1 MKKGILKKLAILVF
15 IILVLAFTYNLFKVF
30 TSNKQTLEVITAR
43 QLSTNDSVEAT
54 VSIKDKKT
62 DKSIKSKVTIE
73 LRDKNNKKVKNFK
86 ETCKIEEGERAHFS
100 VPLPENIE
108 SGNYVLKVTSQSGLK
123 SDTEKINIS
132 INEQNSTNAVIS
144 LDKGIYK
151 PGDEVNFRA
160 LLISKKDDT
169 PKTEDVEISI
179 YDANNN
185 RVYLNNTKTSD
196 FGIVSGKF
204 TLADEV
210 NSGEYK
216 ICVSTKSSKI
226 SKNFTVNPYV
236 LPTFE
241 VNVDN
246 VQDTYALGDTTD
258 IAINAK
264 YFFGEPVANAVVKG
278 TLNGEEF
285 SGLTNQDGIYNLNK
299 PLNNSGKYELQLKVT
314 DTSNYLIE
322 ASKTFYATDKPFEI
336 EIIPEN
342 NDIIKG
348 IENRIYFITKKVD
361 DTPIKTHI
369 DVKLGTITRQ
379 VVTDDAGIGMLS
391 INANEI
397 DKLDDFTTI
406 YANATDMT
414 NTAVSAE
421 YDANILPYT
430 GTVANLDK
438 LIYKQNEDINIR
450 LNSTT
455 ELTEKNVFVCKN
467 NKLLKIIS
475 TDSNQIS
482 INLEDT
488 YGLIDIYTENN
499 IKRHYYEPIDLYT
512 TNSIGYVSSS
522 NYSSNYSKKTIFI
535 SPENKLNIDVLTDK
549 GEYKPGEKLNL
560 NINTKNENNESVDAG
575 VLISILD
582 EAVLE
587 LADNDLSID
596 NIKLALEDIELSDGI
611 TLADLYAEILEGS
624 SDSKL
629 RVVLLRQSID
639 DPNVIKTI
647 SSSYLATHEDYVVRA
662 IVLGITVAV
671 IVFAYIS
678 YKFSKAKSF
687 IIALINILV
696 TFLVLYTFLQEI
708 LYYDL
713 DLSAMATLIISLV
726 ISFILY
732 ALVLYKIN
740 NWIFAA
746 INNLIAIPGI
756 LALGISV
763 AIEVFS
769 SEVLAISIALVPA
782 IIMTI
787 LVVISRKFKLN
798 KFWLTIK
805 NILTQCTISE
815 VVYLISAIICSM
827 LDLYGIGALIVLLIV
842 YWLSQKIYIRKN
854 ETVSKSSEINSTVSV
869 IIATIALCL
878 VVFMVYIY
886 NSSTNSI
893 QDISSDMTMDNI
905 DVNYSDT
912 VGLTSKNDSV
922 GFNFDNILE
931 NNSKAEIA
939 VESPEEAIPE
949 NSSNEKVEE
958 NVRNVFLESLAFI
971 PELVTENGKAGATID
986 ISDNITTWNIQVVGN
1001 TKDGRIGYNSSTFK
1015 VFKEFFIDFSLPTNS
1030 VVGDKTSIP
1039 VTVYNYQDVDA
1050 TVSLNVKTNEWSKI
1064 GDYEKSV
1071 QVPAKSTKMVYVP
1084 LELLSAGNQT
1094 LRIEAEANGVSDI
1107 VEKTVKISPNGLK
1120 KDKVVSS
1127 GLTDNK
1133 LDIDHFV
1140 TETAIEN
1147 TRKLK
1152 VKLYPSVIAQ
1162 TVEGMENIF
1171 QMPTGCFEQTSSS
1184 LYPNIL
1190 ALKYLE
1196 DNGLDEPEIKEKALD
1211 YISKGY
1217 QRILTFETSTN
1228 GGYSLYGNDPAEN
1241 VLTAFGL
1248 MELNDLK
1255 AVYDIDENVTEDM
1268 KEYLFDEQNINGTF
1282 DIGST
1287 YIGSASNTDN
1297 LAMNAYIIWALS
1309 EVCPEDTRLKTSIDY
1324 LENKLSE
1331 VTDNYT
1337 LALMANVFS
1346 NTKNSSTKT
1355 AINKLLE
1362 SVEEDSDGGLYIS
1375 SNVRDYWGSCGRY
1388 QDVQTTALTSMVLTK
1403 EKTLA
1408 STNNAL
1414 LKYIIKNKDTMGTW
1428 STTQAT
1434 ILALKAINS
1443 ANSNEN
1449 ISNQTITV
1457 SVNGSSKEVEIK
1469 DNPLDFYELTFD
1481 NIKDENKISLDF
1493 KKGNIYYEFVEEYYV
1508 PYENLDNKAN
1518 TSINVMQTIDTT
1530 VTVND
1535 IIHQNITVSN
1545 LTGEEIRNG
1554 LVQISIP
1561 QGCSINESSLSKLQH
1576 LGYIEKYE
1584 YNYSTINL
1592 YIRNFSVNF
1601 NINLPVEYKAN
1612 YPEQITG
1619 GMVRVYDYY
1628 NPSNEGFAKPVNIT
1642 VNN

>member
-1 MKKGILKKLAILVF
+1 MKKRIFKKLAILVF
-15 IILVLAFTYNLFKVF
+15 IILVLAFTYNLFKAF

-54 VSIKDKKT
+54 VSVKDKKT
-62 DKSIKSKVTIE
+62 DNSIKSKVTIE
-73 LRDKNNKKVKNFK
+73 LRDKNNKKIKNFK
-86 ETCKIEEGERAHFS
+86 ETCKIEEGERANFS

-108 SGNYVLKVTSQSGLK
+108 SGSYILKVTSQSGLK

-132 INEQNSTNAVIS
+132 INDQNSTNAVIS

-169 PKTEDVEISI
+169 PTLEDVEISI

-185 RVYLNNTKTSD
+185 RVYLNNTQTSE

-204 TLADEV
+204 TLANEV

-216 ICVSTKSSKI
+216 ISVSTKSSKVTK
-226 SKNFTVNPYV
+226 SFTVNPYV

-246 VQDTYALGDTTD
+246 VKDTYAIDEITD
-258 IAINAK
+258 ISINAK
-264 YFFGEPVANAVVKG
+264 YFFGEPVANVAVKG

-285 SGLTNQDGIYNLNK
+285 TGLTNKDGVYVLK
-299 PLNNSGKYELQLKVT
+299 TKLSEFGKYDLDVKVI
-314 DTSNYLIE
+314 DTSNYQIE
-322 ASKTFYATDKPFEI
+322 ASKTFYASDEPFTI

-342 NDIIKG
+342 ADIIKG
-348 IENRIYFITKKVD
+348 IENKIYFITKKVD
-361 DTPIKTHI
+361 GTPVKTHI
-369 DVKLGTITRQ
+369 EVTMGNLNKQVIT
-379 VVTDDAGIGMLS
+379 DESGIGMLS
-391 INANEI
+391 INPNEI
-397 DKLDDFTTI
+397 DRLTSLESIK
-406 YANATDMT
+406 AVATDMENNSNFT
-414 NTAVSAE
+414 ERPT
-421 YDANILPYT
+421 DIMQYT
-430 GTVANLDK
+430 GTVVGLDK
-438 LIYKQNEDINIR
+438 LIYKQNEDINIT

-455 ELTEKNVFVCKN
+455 TVNNKTVIICKN
-467 NKLLKIIS
+467 NKVLKVIS
-475 TDSNQIS
+475 TDTDQIKV
-482 INLEDT
+482 NLEDA

-499 IKRHYYEPIDLYT
+499 LSNYALMPKYGRITDSVAYIPT
-512 TNSIGYVSSS
+512 TNISS
-522 NYSSNYSKKTIFI
+522 NYYKKTIFI
-535 SPENKLNIDVLTDK
+535 SPEKGLNIDIATDK
-549 GEYKPGEKLNL
+549 EEYKPGEKLNL
-560 NINTKNENNESVDAG
+560 SINTSNEQNTPIDSNLLV
-575 VLISILD
+575 SILD

-596 NIKLALEDIELSDGI
+596 NIKLALEDVELSDGI

-624 SDSKL
+624 SDSRL
-629 RVVLLRQSID
+629 RVVLLRQGID
-639 DPNVIKTI
+639 NPNVIKTI
-647 SSSYLATHEDYVVRA
+647 SPSYSSTHEDYIIRA
-662 IVLGITVAV
+662 IILGISVAV
-671 IVFAYIS
+671 IAFS
-678 YKFSKAKSF
+678 YCSYRFKKARVVAV
-687 IIALINILV
+687 ALLNIFV
-696 TFLVLYTFLQEI
+696 TFLVVYTFLQEI
-708 LYYDL
+708 LYYEL
-713 DLSAMATLIISLV
+713 DLSSITTVVTSIIVS
-726 ISFILY
+726 IMLY

-740 NWIFAA
+740 NWIFNA
-746 INNLIAIPGI
+746 IINLVAIPGI
-756 LALGISV
+756 LAIGIFV

-769 SEVLAISIALVPA
+769 SEVIAISIALIPA

-787 LVVISRKFKLN
+787 LVVLSRKFKLN
-798 KFWLTIK
+798 NFWTNIK
-805 NILTQCTISE
+805 KLVTQCTISE
-815 VVYLISAIICSM
+815 VVYLISGIISSM
-827 LDLYGIGALIVLLIV
+827 LDFYEIGALIVLLIV
-842 YWLSQKIYIRKN
+842 YWLSQKIYVRK
-854 ETVSKSSEINSTVSV
+854 EDASKSLEMSANANI
-869 IIATIALCL
+869 IIATIAIFF
-878 VVFMVYIY
+878 VIYMIYIY
-886 NSSTNSI
+886 NATTNSFGGDIVIRDDFADTAINTMDSVSTSKGNSASFDFDGFLDKSSDVMESTEEIVTETI
-893 QDISSDMTMDNI
+893 QDE
-905 DVNYSDT
+905 
-912 VGLTSKNDSV
+912 TS
-922 GFNFDNILE
+922 
-931 NNSKAEIA
+931 
-939 VESPEEAIPE
+939 
-949 NSSNEKVEE
+949 EKTKE

-986 ISDNITTWNIQVVGN
+986 ISDNITTWNIQAVGN

-1015 VFKEFFIDFSLPTNS
+1015 VFKEFFIDFSVPTNS
-1030 VVGDKTSIP
+1030 VVTDKTNIP
-1039 VTVYNYQDVDA
+1039 VTVYNYQDTDT

-1107 VEKTVKISPNGLK
+1107 VEKTLKVSPNGLK
-1120 KDKVVSS
+1120 KEKVVSS
-1127 GLTDNK
+1127 GLADRK

-1147 TRKLK
+1147 TRNLK

-1171 QMPTGCFEQTSSS
+1171 RMPTGCFEQTSSS

-1228 GGYSLYGNDPAEN
+1228 GGYSLYGDDPAEN

-1255 AVYDIDENVTEDM
+1255 AVYDIVENVTEDM
-1268 KEYLFDEQNINGTF
+1268 QEYLFDEQNINGTF

-1287 YIGSASNTDN
+1287 YIGSASNTDD
-1297 LAMNAYIIWALS
+1297 LAINAYIIWALS
-1309 EVCPEDTRLKTSIDY
+1309 EVCPEDTRLKTSVDY

-1331 VTDNYT
+1331 VRDNYT

-1346 NTKNSSTKT
+1346 NTKSGSTKN

-1362 SVEEDSDGGLYIS
+1362 SVEEDSDGGAYVS
-1375 SNVRDYWGSCGRY
+1375 SSVRDYWGSYGRY
-1388 QDVQTTALTSMVLTK
+1388 QDVQTTALTSIVLTK

-1414 LKYIIKNKDTMGTW
+1414 LKYIIKNKDSMGTW

-1508 PYENLDNKAN
+1508 PYEKLDNKAN

-1530 VTVND
+1530 VKVND
-1535 IIHQNITVSN
+1535 NIKQNITITN

-1561 QGCSINESSLSKLQH
+1561 QGCSVNESSLSKLQH
-1576 LGYIEKYE
+1576 LGYIEKFE

-1592 YIRNFSVNF
+1592 YIRNFGANF
-1601 NINLPVEYKAN
+1601 NINLSVEYKAN

>member
-1 MKKGILKKLAILVF
+1 MKKGIFKKLAILVF
-15 IILVLAFTYNLFKVF
+15 IILVLAFTYNLFKAF

-54 VSIKDKKT
+54 VSVKDKKT

-73 LRDKNNKKVKNFK
+73 LRDKNNKKIKNFK
-86 ETCKIEEGERAHFS
+86 ETCKIEEGERANFS

-108 SGNYVLKVTSQSGLK
+108 SGSYVLNITSQSGLK
-123 SDTEKINIS
+123 SDTEKIDIS

-169 PKTEDVEISI
+169 PKIEDVEISI

-185 RVYLNNTKTSD
+185 RVYLNNTQTSE

-216 ICVSTKSSKI
+216 ISVSTKSSKVTK
-226 SKNFTVNPYV
+226 SFTVNPYV

-246 VQDTYALGDTTD
+246 VKDTYAIGDTTE

-264 YFFGEPVANAVVKG
+264 YFFGEPVANATVKG

-299 PLNNSGKYELQLKVT
+299 PLNNSGKYELQVKVT

-348 IENRIYFITKKVD
+348 INNKIHFITKKVD
-361 DTPIKTHI
+361 GTPIKTHI
-369 DVKLGTITRQ
+369 DVKLGSINRQ

-406 YANATDMT
+406 YANATDMNNMT
-414 NTAVSAE
+414 VSAE
-421 YDANILPYT
+421 YDANIIPYT
-430 GTVANLDK
+430 GTVVNLDK
-438 LIYKQNEDINIR
+438 LIYKQNEDINIT
-450 LNSTT
+450 LNSSTNV
-455 ELTEKNVFVCKN
+455 TEKNVFICKN
-467 NKLLKIIS
+467 NKLLKVIS
-475 TDSNQIS
+475 TDSDQVNV
-482 INLEDT
+482 NLEDV

-499 IKRHYYEPIDLYT
+499 IRRHYYEPIDLYT
-512 TNSIGYVSSS
+512 TNSIRYVSSP
-522 NYSSNYSKKTIFI
+522 NYTSNYSKKTIFI
-535 SPENKLNIDVLTDK
+535 SPEKGLNIDIATDK
-549 GEYKPGEKLNL
+549 EEYKPGEKLNL
-560 NINTKNENNESVDAG
+560 NISTTNEQNAPIDSSVL
-575 VLISILD
+575 VSILD

-596 NIKLALEDIELSDGI
+596 NIKLAIEDIELSDGI

-629 RVVLLRQSID
+629 RVVLLRQDID
-639 DPNVIKTI
+639 NPNVIKTI
-647 SSSYLATHEDYVVRA
+647 SPSYSATHEDYIVCA
-662 IVLGITVAV
+662 IILGIAIAV
-671 IVFAYIS
+671 IAFSYCS
-678 YKFSKAKSF
+678 YKFPKARNVVV
-687 IIALINILV
+687 ALINLFV
-696 TFLVLYTFLQEI
+696 TFLVVYTFLQEI
-708 LYYDL
+708 LYYEL
-713 DLSAMATLIISLV
+713 DLSSIATIIISIV
-726 ISFILY
+726 VSFMLY
-732 ALVLYKIN
+732 ALILYKIN
-740 NWIFAA
+740 NWIFKA
-746 INNLIAIPGI
+746 IINLVAIPGI
-756 LALGISV
+756 LAIGMFV

-769 SEVLAISIALVPA
+769 SEVIAISIALMPA

-798 KFWLTIK
+798 KFWLNIK

-815 VVYLISAIICSM
+815 VVYLISAIISSM
-827 LDLYGIGALIVLLIV
+827 LDLYEIGALVVLLIV
-842 YWLSQKIYIRKN
+842 YWISQKIYARKDKTTSN
-854 ETVSKSSEINSTVSV
+854 SLEISYTVSV
-869 IIATIALCL
+869 IIATISICL
-878 VVFMVYIY
+878 VVFMVYLY

-893 QDISSDMTMDNI
+893 NEVTSQIPIDDIGT
-905 DVNYSDT
+905 NYLDT
-912 VGLTSKNDSV
+912 VGVTSKNDSV
-922 GFNFDNILE
+922 GFNFNSILE

-939 VESPEEAIPE
+939 EQLVEETIQE
-949 NSSNEKVEE
+949 NTSNEKVED

-971 PELVTENGKAGATID
+971 PELVTANGKAETTID
-986 ISDNITTWNIQVVGN
+986 ISDNITTWNIQAVGN

-1015 VFKEFFIDFSLPTNS
+1015 VFKAFFIDFSLPTNA
-1030 VVGDKTSIP
+1030 VVTDKTNIP
-1039 VTVYNYQDVDA
+1039 VTVYNYQDIDT

-1064 GDYEKSV
+1064 GDYGKSV
-1071 QVPAKSTKMVYVP
+1071 QVPAKSTKMIYVP
-1084 LELLSAGNQT
+1084 LELLSTGNQT

-1107 VEKTVKISPNGLK
+1107 VEKTLKVSPNGLK
-1120 KDKVVSS
+1120 KEKVVSS
-1127 GLTDNK
+1127 GLADSK

-1140 TETAIEN
+1140 TEAAIEN
-1147 TRKLK
+1147 TRNLK
-1152 VKLYPSVIAQ
+1152 VKLYPSVISQ

-1171 QMPTGCFEQTSSS
+1171 RMPTGCFEQTSSS

-1228 GGYSLYGNDPAEN
+1228 GGYSLYGDDPAEN

-1287 YIGSASNTDN
+1287 YIGSASNTDD

-1309 EVCPEDTRLKTSIDY
+1309 EVCPEDTRLKTSVDY

-1331 VTDNYT
+1331 VRDNYT
-1337 LALMANVFS
+1337 LSLMANVFS
-1346 NTKNSSTKT
+1346 NTKSGSTKT

-1362 SVEEDSDGGLYIS
+1362 SVEEDSDGGAYIS
-1375 SNVRDYWGSCGRY
+1375 SSVRDYWGSYGRY

-1403 EKTLA
+1403 EKSHA

-1414 LKYIIKNKDTMGTW
+1414 LKYIIKNKDSMGTW

-1508 PYENLDNKAN
+1508 PYENLDNKTN
-1518 TSINVMQTIDTT
+1518 TSINVIQTIDNS
-1530 VTVND
+1530 VKVND
-1535 IIHQNITVSN
+1535 TIKQNITVTN

-1561 QGCSINESSLSKLQH
+1561 QGCSVNESSLSKLQH

-1592 YIRNFSVNF
+1592 YIRNFGANF

>member
-1 MKKGILKKLAILVF
+1 MKKGIFKKLTILVF

-54 VSIKDKKT
+54 VSVKDKKT

-73 LRDKNNKKVKNFK
+73 LRDKNNKKIKNFK
-86 ETCKIEEGERAHFS
+86 ETCKIEEGERANFS

-108 SGNYVLKVTSQSGLK
+108 SGSYVLKVTSQSGLK
-123 SDTEKINIS
+123 SDTEEINIS
-132 INEQNSTNAVIS
+132 ISEQNSTNAVVS

-226 SKNFTVNPYV
+226 TKNFTVNPYV

-246 VQDTYALGDTTD
+246 VQDTYAIGDTTD

-264 YFFGEPVANAVVKG
+264 YFFGEPVTNATVKG

-299 PLNNSGKYELQLKVT
+299 PLNNSGKYELQVKVT

-348 IENRIYFITKKVD
+348 IENRIYFITKKID
-361 DTPIKTHI
+361 GAPIKTHI
-369 DVKLGTITRQ
+369 DVKLGTINRQ
-379 VVTDDAGIGMLS
+379 VVTDDAGIGMLT

-397 DKLDDFTTI
+397 DKLDEFTTI

-414 NTAVSAE
+414 NTAVSTE

-438 LIYKQNEDINIR
+438 LMYKQNEDINIR

-455 ELTEKNVFVCKN
+455 EVTEKTVFVCKN
-467 NKLLKIIS
+467 NRLLKIIS
-475 TDSNQIS
+475 TDSDQIS

-488 YGLIDIYTENN
+488 YGLIDIYTQNN
-499 IKRHYYEPIDLYT
+499 IKHHYYEPIDFINTDSVRY
-512 TNSIGYVSSS
+512 SSS
-522 NYSSNYSKKTIFI
+522 YTSNYSKKTIFI

-549 GEYKPGEKLNL
+549 GEYRPGEKLNL
-560 NINTKNENNESVDAG
+560 NINTKNEKSEPVDAG

-582 EAVLE
+582 EAILE

-629 RVVLLRQSID
+629 RVVLLRQNID
-639 DPNVIKTI
+639 NPNIIKTI
-647 SSSYLATHEDYVVRA
+647 STSYSASHKDYIMRA

-671 IVFAYIS
+671 VTFVYIS
-678 YKFSKAKSF
+678 YKFSKARSF

-708 LYYDL
+708 LYYEF
-713 DLSAMATLIISLV
+713 DLSYLTTIIISLV
-726 ISFILY
+726 VSFILY

-740 NWIFAA
+740 NWIFEA
-746 INNLIAIPGI
+746 IINLIAIPGI
-756 LALGISV
+756 LALGMSI

-815 VVYLISAIICSM
+815 VVYLISAIISSM
-827 LDLYGIGALIVLLIV
+827 LDLYGIGILIVLLIV

-854 ETVSKSSEINSTVSV
+854 ETISKSSEINSTVSV
-869 IIATIALCL
+869 IIATIAVCL
-878 VVFMVYIY
+878 VVFMVYLY
-886 NSSTNSI
+886 NSSTNSLDQAVIVEDDFADTTINTMESASTAKGDSANFEFDGFLDKSSVIENAEANPTETI
-893 QDISSDMTMDNI
+893 QNE
-905 DVNYSDT
+905 
-912 VGLTSKNDSV
+912 TS
-922 GFNFDNILE
+922 
-931 NNSKAEIA
+931 
-939 VESPEEAIPE
+939 
-949 NSSNEKVEE
+949 EKIED

-971 PELVTENGKAGATID
+971 PELVTTNGKAEATID
-986 ISDNITTWNIQVVGN
+986 ISDNITTWNIQAVAN

-1030 VVGDKTSIP
+1030 VVTDKTNIP

-1050 TVSLNVKTNEWSKI
+1050 TVNLIVKENEWSNI
-1064 GDYEKSV
+1064 GYYEQSV
-1071 QVPAKSTKMVYVP
+1071 QVPAKSTKMIYVP
-1084 LELLSAGNQT
+1084 IELLTSGNQT

-1107 VEKTVKISPNGLK
+1107 VEKTLKVSPNGLK

-1133 LDIDHFV
+1133 LNIDHFV

-1255 AVYDIDENVTEDM
+1255 AVYDIDETVTEDM

-1287 YIGSASNTDN
+1287 YIGSASNTDD

-1309 EVCPEDTRLKTSIDY
+1309 EVCPDDTRLETSIDY

-1346 NTKNSSTKT
+1346 NTKSSSTKT

-1362 SVEEDSDGGLYIS
+1362 SVEEDSDGGVYIS

-1403 EKTLA
+1403 EKSHA

-1414 LKYIIKNKDTMGTW
+1414 LKYIIKNKDSMGTW

-1508 PYENLDNKAN
+1508 PYEILDNKQN
-1518 TSINVMQTIDTT
+1518 TSINVMQTIDTS
-1530 VTVND
+1530 VKVND

-1545 LTGEEIRNG
+1545 FTGEEIRNE

-1561 QGCSINESSLSKLQH
+1561 QGCSVNESSLSKLQH

-1592 YIRNFSVNF
+1592 YIRNFDANY
-1601 NINLPVEYKAN
+1601 NINLPVEYRAN